1 MDVSAYYIRQKSSR
15 VTNSM
20 PPSTGFHQPPALC
33 KIKSTLFLV
42 HRLFLFRF
50 QKLVRIITPDFC
62 FVKGIFFAALLQ
74 KGAPLRGRLCKRVV
88 FAPLWGRQPL
98 SAAEGSGIALSGDEF
113 LCRLSAAAALH
124 NAFLPPRTAD
134 SRKRTAASALTPP
147 DERSSPC
154 PHHQ

>member
-62 FVKGIFFAALLQ
+62 FVKGIFLQ
-74 KGAPLRGRLCKRVV
+74 LCCKKGRRSVAGCVKGLCSLRSGGDSRFQQLRVV
-88 FAPLWGRQPL
+88 VSPCRAMSFYAACRRQQHYTML
-98 SAAEGSGIALSGDEF
+98 SF
-113 LCRLSAAAALH
+113 
-124 NAFLPPRTAD
+124 PRTAD
-134 SRKRTAASALTPP
+134 SRKRTAASALTPS
-147 DERSSPC
+147 DERASPC

>member
-20 PPSTGFHQPPALC
+20 PPVYRFSSATGSLQDQKHP
-33 KIKSTLFLV
+33 FLV

-62 FVKGIFFAALLQ
+62 FVKEILFATLLQ

-88 FAPLWGRQPL
+88 FAPLRGRQPL

-147 DERSSPC
+147 DERASPC

>member
-50 QKLVRIITPDFC
+50 QKLIGIITPDFC

-113 LCRLSAAAALH
+113 LCRLSSAAALH
-124 NAFLPPRTAD
+124 NASLPPRTAD

-147 DERSSPC
+147 DERASPC
-154 PHHQ
+154 PHYQ

>member
-62 FVKGIFFAALLQ
+62 FVKEILFAALLQ

-88 FAPLWGRQPL
+88 FALLRGDSRFQQLRVVVSPCQAMSFYAACRRQQHYTML
-98 SAAEGSGIALSGDEF
+98 S
-113 LCRLSAAAALH
+113 
-124 NAFLPPRTAD
+124 PPRTAD

-147 DERSSPC
+147 DERASPC